1 VRRERVGVGLLV
13 IAFITLFFLEPLP
26 VHAASTLIQQNT
38 SVCVC
43 GGNPVVVAVPFSSN
57 VAMGDVI
64 VVGLA
69 FEQFGAVIP
78 PLTDSL
84 GSTFTQAVM
93 ATVSPGHVAAIYTA
107 TLSSSGA
114 DTVTVTFSNSHGG
127 GQFSTTYQ
135 VYIYEVA
142 GVTTTG
148 AHTATGSGL
157 TGGSFSTSST
167 VSFPVGAF
175 LLGVIYYSTPEPG
188 GTTTAGAGFTLSPVT
203 CPAGGCQTAA
213 EYSDPVSSL
222 TNFPASSTQNTEW
235 AEAGIALMPTPS
247 IIPEYP
253 FGLPILAIL
262 MLIGY
267 GLVRRRTRTAHA

>member
-1 VRRERVGVGLLV
+1 M
-13 IAFITLFFLEPLP
+13 FLFFLEPLP

-38 SVCVC
+38 SGCVC
-43 GGNPVVVAVPFSSN
+43 GGSSVVVAVTFSSN
-57 VAMGDVI
+57 VAMGNVI

-84 GSTFTQAVM
+84 GSTFTQAVT

-127 GQFSTTYQ
+127 GEFSTTYQ

-148 AHTATGSGL
+148 AQTATGSGL

-175 LLGVIYYSTPEPG
+175 LLGVVYYNDPSG
-188 GTTTAGAGFTLSPVT
+188 ITTAGTGFTLSPVT
-203 CPAGGCQTAA
+203 CPAGVCETAA
-213 EYSDPVSSL
+213 EYSDPVSSP
-222 TNFPASSTQNTEW
+222 TNFPASSTGTAEW
-235 AEAGIALMPTPS
+235 AEAGIALNPAAP
-247 IIPEYP
+247 IPEYP
-253 FGLPILAIL
+253 LGLPILAIL
-262 MLIGY
+262 MLFGY